1 MNLSLTLS
9 LSSLI
14 ASSSAFGGTV
24 SHLRISRRCHLHS
37 RRPRIMTDSTDVSP
51 QTTGIHWFRNGLR
64 LHDNPCLLDACRDSK
79 ELLPLFIIDPQM
91 PFAQTKDRTAGCIR
105 ANFILESLRELDS
118 KLRAMKSRLI
128 VVQGKPESV
137 LPEIISVL
145 LQRTSSSSTISLYYE
160 REPAAPI
167 RQADAFV
174 LEAIRRCHHDDDD
187 DNVRVRGYDTHT
199 LHPVERYL
207 ALCKGHT
214 APSTYGGFT
223 KIFRKLKSVA
233 KEVDP
238 VSTCPPLPL
247 SEVIVELQ
255 EKFGSDLALPDLEQ
269 LGYDKAELLNR
280 GKGGIPFSGGED
292 AGVQLL
298 DEIMATKPRWVA
310 TFEKPKTSPN
320 ALTVDTTGLSPYVKH
335 GCLSP
340 RRFYHE
346 LSNVYA
352 KFPAHELST
361 PPVSLHGQLLW
372 REYNYLMGYSTP
384 NFDRMVG
391 NPVARQIPWD
401 DDPALLA
408 AWRDSRTG
416 FPFIDAIMTQLKETG
431 WIHHLARHAVAC
443 FLTRGDLWQ
452 SWEQGAAVFEERLI
466 DADWSINNFNWQVCV
481 CFCGVIFIRPALWQ
495 WWYERA
501 DLHPSFS
508 FGQVVVVYSTFL
520 PILSVLQSCRV
531 WQKDGSQ
538 G

>member
-64 LHDNPCLLDACRDSK
+64 LHDNPCLLDACRDSQ
-79 ELLPLFIIDPQM
+79 ELLPLFIIDPRM
-91 PFAQTKDRTAGCIR
+91 PFAQTQDRTAGCIR

-167 RQADAFV
+167 RQADALV

-187 DNVRVRGYDTHT
+187 NVRVKGYDTHT

-255 EKFGSDLALPDLEQ
+255 EKFGSDLAVPDLEQ

-320 ALTVDTTGLSPYVKH
+320 ALTEDTTGLSPYVKH

-346 LSNVYA
+346 LSHVYA

-372 REYNYLMGYSTP
+372 REYNYLVGYSTP

-481 CFCGVIFIRPALWQ
+481 CFSGVIFIRPALWQ

-501 DLHPSFS
+501 DLRPSFS

-531 WQKDGSQ
+531 WQKDGSR